1 MSTNGKAFTRA
12 SSSHAASQPT
22 THEQLSVPQLP
33 DAVGPQDDAPI
44 TTAMFIQQ
52 LSAQIRASEAHGQS
66 VLQAQLCPSAHLSK
80 PARFSGNDLNAFRA
94 WWASVRSLGCYLDGN
109 LNSLNTS
116 KVKISWVA
124 SHFTDTAFDW
134 HWAEIRLSRPPLT
147 GIERLGS
154 GGMQGSGDK
163 RSLKRGQMC

>member
-12 SSSHAASQPT
+12 SSSRAASQPT

-66 VLQAQLCPSAHLSK
+66 VLQAQLC
-80 PARFSGNDLNAFRA
+80 ARTNGRA
-94 WWASVRSLGCYLDGN
+94 SQTRP
-109 LNSLNTS
+109 NTPGTS
-116 KVKISWVA
+116 
-124 SHFTDTAFDW
+124 
-134 HWAEIRLSRPPLT
+134 
-147 GIERLGS
+147 
-154 GGMQGSGDK
+154 
-163 RSLKRGQMC
+163 